1 MGTDAGR
8 ALGLT
13 FEVVPITKPDDL
25 NVIVGQ
31 AHFVKTVDDLH
42 EALVGISPH
51 LKFGVAFCEASGPRL
66 VRRSGNDDVLV
77 DLAVRGALDIGAG
90 HSFVIMLDHG
100 FPLNVLNAV
109 KAVPEVCGI
118 VAATANPLQVV
129 VAVTDLGRGVVGVI
143 DGGSPLG
150 VETPDDVADRRE
162 LLRVIGYKL

>member
-8 ALGLT
+8 ALDLT
-13 FEVVPITKPDDL
+13 FEVVPITKPDTL

-77 DLAVRGALDIGAG
+77 DLAVRGALDIGAR

-109 KAVPEVCGI
+109 KAVPEVCNI

-143 DGGSPLG
+143 DGGYPLG
-150 VETPDDVADRRE
+150 VDTRDDVADRRE

>member
-13 FEVVPITKPDDL
+13 FEVVAITKPDNL

-109 KAVPEVCGI
+109 KAVPEVCSI

>member
-1 MGTDAGR
+1 M
-8 ALGLT
+8 
-13 FEVVPITKPDDL
+13 
-25 NVIVGQ
+25 
-31 AHFVKTVDDLH
+31 
-42 EALVGISPH
+42 
-51 LKFGVAFCEASGPRL
+51 
-66 VRRSGNDDVLV
+66 LV

>member
-1 MGTDAGR
+1 VGTDAGR

-13 FEVVPITKPDDL
+13 FEVVAITKPDNL

-109 KAVPEVCGI
+109 KAVPEVCSI